1 MVRLPRFVSFLSLLL
16 AALLL
21 AACSLQ
27 APLPTASEAL
37 ADDPELSE
45 LTQALID
52 AGLVDDVEAA
62 DSITIF
68 APTDAA
74 FAALAT
80 AQVGLPE
87 ILLYHVAD
95 GAQTAAQLENGEV
108 LGTFYANSTLA
119 VAIAGDVSLVDGG
132 SGATVV
138 ATDIEI
144 ANGVIHKIDAVLTP
158 PDSTAAVATDAGL
171 SALVDALVA
180 TGLDA
185 TFADVD
191 AGPFTVFA
199 PSNQAF
205 VDLLGALGFADLNA
219 MVTALGAT
227 QVAGILQYHV
237 VSGIVGEAAVVDAIG
252 AGGAVTT
259 LLGQDVNVSLDGSS
273 VVLANP
279 GGVGPATVTATNI
292 VTANGVVHLIDE
304 VLVPSFTYAL
314 NATGAAGT
322 DVSGTVT
329 FEKVSPTET
338 RVTIDLTGTPAG
350 GVHPAHIHVGS
361 NPPGGGIY
369 ISLNDVD
376 GDTGEST
383 TIVTQTDASDPIT
396 FEELISYDGYVN
408 VHLSADM
415 LSTVVATG
423 ETGFDAELVA
433 P

>member
-1 MVRLPRFVSFLSLLL
+1 MTRLPRFASLLTLVVAGLLL
-16 AALLL
+16 AS
-21 AACSLQ
+21 CTLQ
-27 APLPTASEAL
+27 APVPTASEAL

-52 AGLVDDVEAA
+52 AGLVDAVESA

-68 APTDAA
+68 APTNAA

-95 GAQTAAQLENGEV
+95 GAQTAAQLEDGEV
-108 LGTFYANSTLA
+108 LGTFYANSTLG

-158 PDSTAAVATDAGL
+158 PESIAAVATAAGR

-180 TGLDA
+180 TGLDG
-185 TFADVD
+185 TFADVN

-199 PSNQAF
+199 PDNQAF
-205 VDLLGALGFADLNA
+205 LDLLGALGFSDLND
-219 MVTALGAT
+219 MVSALGAT

-273 VVLANP
+273 VVIANP
-279 GGVGPATVTATNI
+279 GGVADATVTATN
-292 VTANGVVHLIDE
+292 VVAANGVVHLIDE

-314 NATGAAGT
+314 DATGAAGT

-329 FEKVSPTET
+329 FEKVSASET
-338 RVTIDLTGTPAG
+338 RVTIELTGTPAG
-350 GVHPAHIHVGS
+350 GMHPAHIHIGS

-376 GDTGEST
+376 GDTGESAT
-383 TIVTQTDASDPIT
+383 LVTQTDAAAAIT

-408 VHLSADM
+408 VHLSSDM
-415 LSTVVATG
+415 LATVVATG